1 MAIKRTRASYN
12 LIKWDVCRKLEDQ
25 RAEAEYLK
33 KRRQKSMKFMIA
45 LAIVIKL
52 LKKNCIDFEEHM
64 ELK

>member
-1 MAIKRTRASYN
+1 
-12 LIKWDVCRKLEDQ
+12 VCRKLEDQ

-52 LKKNCIDFEEHM
+52 LKKNCVDFEEHM